1 MIHVFVSEIAD
12 GLGEAVLEE
21 FLTINVRYLHTNYCC
36 CRLFSGQTPRFELV
50 NQSGQRPEIEDQR
63 CHQKEKRI
71 KTLRTEPSRQVRT
84 TLDAIRNI
92 IHELD

>member
-36 CRLFSGQTPRFELV
+36 CRLF
-50 NQSGQRPEIEDQR
+50 
-63 CHQKEKRI
+63 
-71 KTLRTEPSRQVRT
+71 
-84 TLDAIRNI
+84 
-92 IHELD
+92 